1 LQTAF
6 IARTLEF
13 GVGCAA
19 SVTVDEEFDINTHD
33 LSSSPLSSAADAA
46 GKQLEITVRDNCV
59 NPVSRLA
66 ESFHYRFMGTDNP
79 ELDRESQRIQVRRAA
94 LGSAI
99 GTTIEWYDFFLY
111 NTAAALVFPHVFFPA
126 SSDYAGAMQSFAT
139 YAVGFAARPV
149 GAAIF
154 GHYGDRIGR
163 KTTLIITLLVMGI
176 ASAVVGILPGTAS
189 IGLAAP
195 LILVLLRL
203 VQGIAIGGEWSGSVL
218 LAMEWGDQDRRGL
231 LGSAAQIGVPV
242 GLVLGTGGMTL
253 LSATLS
259 PEAFN
264 SWGWRV
270 PFLASLV
277 LVAVGLV
284 IRLKILETPM
294 FARVLAQGKTAR
306 TPVLDAI
313 RQHWREILLSAG
325 ARFSEQMPF
334 YLYTT
339 FVLTYVV
346 ATHHYSKTFVLTAVL
361 AGAALELVAIP
372 LFSHLSDRF
381 GRKRV
386 YLTGAVL
393 TGLLAFPYFAVLSHG
408 GYALIF
414 IAIVFSL
421 MLHAMQY
428 GPQAALIGES
438 FPTHLR
444 YGGAGLGYQLASV
457 FAGGPAPLVATWLL
471 HETGTPYSISAYI
484 VLAAV
489 ITVACVV
496 ALPDRSRANIDDAA
510 VYSRA

>member
-1 LQTAF
+1 
-6 IARTLEF
+6 
-13 GVGCAA
+13 
-19 SVTVDEEFDINTHD
+19 
-33 LSSSPLSSAADAA
+33 
-46 GKQLEITVRDNCV
+46 
-59 NPVSRLA
+59 
-66 ESFHYRFMGTDNP
+66 MGTHKA

-94 LGSAI
+94 LASAI

-111 NTAAALVFPHVFFPA
+111 NTAAALVFPHLFFPA
-126 SSDYAGAMQSFAT
+126 SSAYAGAMQSFAT

-154 GHYGDRIGR
+154 GHWGDRIGR
-163 KTTLIITLLVMGI
+163 KTTLIVTLLVMGI
-176 ASAVVGILPGTAS
+176 SSAIVGILPGTAA
-189 IGLAAP
+189 IGVAAP
-195 LILVLLRL
+195 VLLVLLRL

-218 LAMEWGDQDRRGL
+218 LAMEWGDQDKRGL
-231 LGSAAQIGVPV
+231 LASSAQIGVPV
-242 GLVLGTGGMTL
+242 GLVLGTGSMTL
-253 LSATLS
+253 LSAKLS

-294 FARVLAQGKTAR
+294 FAKVLAQGKTAR
-306 TPVLDAI
+306 TPVMDAI
-313 RQHWREILLSAG
+313 RRHWREILLSAG

-334 YLYTT
+334 YLFTT
-339 FVLTYVV
+339 FVLIYVV
-346 ATHHYSKTFVLTAVL
+346 SRHGFSKTFVLNAVL
-361 AGAALELVAIP
+361 VGAVCELAMIP

-393 TGLLAFPYFAVLSHG
+393 TALIAFPYFAVLSHG
-408 GYALIF
+408 SHVLIF
-414 IAIVFSL
+414 VAIVLSL
-421 MLHAMQY
+421 VVHAMQY

-457 FAGGPAPLVATWLL
+457 FAGGPAPLIATWLL

-484 VLAAV
+484 VIAAA